1 MQINNTQQN
10 LQIWKGFAVTP
21 WNTRICRENSLPLS
35 NYTIHLLNC
44 SIHLFLRFSNWL
56 RVQWLTVNLS
66 LGLRMKLPSTVCA
79 HEILLNGTNHQ
90 FNWVSN
96 RNLSHYVCRNET
108 MQGNLIHWKTVWTIC
123 GAHCVDFGVGS
134 SVRAKKRKKLINCCL
149 LSHSPLKSEQLDQIS
164 EQILQE
170 QLWNLER
177 FSRVLTFFYPV
188 RLIINCTQPSAFW
201 VKSLKWCREYSTP
214 AGSENRRY
222 Q

>member
-1 MQINNTQQN
+1 
-10 LQIWKGFAVTP
+10 
-21 WNTRICRENSLPLS
+21 
-35 NYTIHLLNC
+35 
-44 SIHLFLRFSNWL
+44 
-56 RVQWLTVNLS
+56 
-66 LGLRMKLPSTVCA
+66 MKLPSTVCA

-177 FSRVLTFFYPV
+177 FSRVLTFFFYPV
-188 RLIINCTQPSAFW
+188 RLIINCTPPSAFW
-201 VKSLKWCREYSTP
+201 VKSLKWCREYTCWRWKQKIPIIHLYFLRRNLDLHLPFNIVLFCMAYSNKQIKCIT
-214 AGSENRRY
+214 NRDVSWSLGVVSFHLSFSIFLIIVHKF
-222 Q
+222 